1 MAINFPATGGQPTDG
16 SFTYTAAG
24 ITYSWNG
31 ESWTSFGGGGPQGIQ
46 GIQGIQGTTGSGTQ
60 GTTGSV
66 GLQGTQGSSGG
77 PQGTQ
82 GIQGT
87 TGSVGVQGTQGTTG
101 SGTQGTDGSVGLQG
115 IQGPAGIGTGGGSQG
130 TQGIQGTTGSGTQGI
145 QGSTGTTGSV
155 GLQGTQ
161 GAAGIGTGGGSQG
174 TQGIQGTIGSVGV
187 QGTQGTTGSGTQ
199 GTSGSIGIQGTQG
212 TQGPAGVGTGAS
224 SDKIAEGNT
233 EAEVVDTGS
242 DGHFKVTTEG
252 VEKFRVSSTGK
263 VGIGTTNPNS
273 YSIFADNLVISG
285 SSNEGITINSGISGN
300 IQFNRPTDLPTTW
313 RGKISYSNVADSLTL
328 TTNTL
333 TNVTGLTIDKN
344 GNVGVQ
350 TFPNGIGNTF
360 SSEFNVDG
368 NATITGN
375 VTAAQF
381 VGDGSGL
388 TNIIGVGSG
397 VVVQEEGSPV
407 GTASTI
413 NFVGSGVTA
422 TLSSGTATI
431 SIASGGGGGSIAS
444 RTTATSTILNAGV
457 GSTSNITITGYKT
470 YALLKAEVSNP
481 AWVTL
486 YCDTSSRTADSSRLI
501 TEDPAAGSGVI
512 AEVITTST
520 PETVLFTPTTI
531 GFNNDGTP
539 SSNIYAKVVNRSGI
553 VTSISVSLTIVQL
566 ES

>member
-130 TQGIQGTTGSGTQGI
+130 TQGIQGTTGSVGI
-145 QGSTGTTGSV
+145 QGTDGSV